1 MTKKTIKDLFD
12 TNDFYSRLSGKFESG
27 GNSAPI
33 DHMEM
38 KIKSNDRARREWLKK
53 AGAVASAFTFPALAR
68 EALADTPST
77 LNAIPRVALVVGNAK
92 YKDAP
97 LKNPINDAQ
106 SIANELQKV
115 GFKVTTQLD
124 VGRIALVD
132 AIEKFSIEL
141 AKSRGVGMFYYA
153 GHGAQLGWRNYLI
166 PVDAEIDRLEDM
178 KTKTVDLS
186 SLLGGISKAA
196 NPMNVIILDACRD
209 NPFGT
214 RVPTELKG
222 LSQFDAPPGSL
233 IAYATAPG
241 NTAADGNGSNGL
253 FTENLLREIRVPNAK
268 IEDVLKRVRL
278 GVRRSSQGSQIPWET
293 TSLEEDFYFLPPA
306 SIKRESEAEL
316 DRQYA
321 EQKKAWDKLKDSK
334 NVDDFYAF
342 LNKYPSGFITEQA
355 TYQIEQLQKAKI
367 TLQAGKNSAAQ
378 KYGEKRFRVG
388 DIFIG
393 RMTDGISG
401 KTIMD
406 TYNKVEKIENGLV
419 YINNKSKDGK
429 PAIRTLDGGLVRTGG
444 AQGIVTFDPPRTDMP
459 GDILEV
465 GRRWIS
471 RNTVTVE
478 KTNESFDEKV
488 NIAIVS
494 YEEVEV
500 PLGKLLAYKIELT
513 RPGYIRTLWVQPEWG
528 VELKS
533 IVHNSNRGYKTIW
546 ELVSRTRG
554 QEAS

>member
-1 MTKKTIKDLFD
+1 M
-12 TNDFYSRLSGKFESG
+12 S
-27 GNSAPI
+27 
-33 DHMEM
+33 
-38 KIKSNDRARREWLKK
+38 KSNKLTQEFLESSRREWLKR
-53 AGAVASAFTFPALAR
+53 AGTVASIVAFPAMLK
-68 EALADTPST
+68 EALAEAPST
-77 LNAIPRVALVVGNAK
+77 LNAIPRIALVIGNAK
-92 YKDAP
+92 YRDAP

-106 SIANELQKV
+106 SISNELKKV
-115 GFKVTTQLD
+115 GFKVTMQLD
-124 VGRIALVD
+124 ASRVTLVD
-132 AIEKFSIEL
+132 AIEKFSAEL

-166 PVDAEIDRLEDM
+166 PVDAEIDKLEDM

-214 RVPTELKG
+214 RVPTEQKG

-253 FTENLLREIRVPNAK
+253 FTENLLREIRVPDAK

-278 GVRRSSQGSQIPWET
+278 GVRRSSQGAQIPWET

-306 SIKRESEAEL
+306 SIKKKSEAEL

-321 EQKKAWDKLKDSK
+321 EQKKEWDKLKDSK

-367 TLQAGKNSAAQ
+367 TLQASKNAVAQ

-388 DIFIG
+388 DTFTGQIKDG
-393 RMTDGISG
+393 MTG
-401 KTIMD
+401 KLIMK
-406 TYNKVEKIENGLV
+406 TYNKVEKIEGGLA
-419 YINNKSKDGK
+419 YLNNKSKDGSY
-429 PAIRTLDGGLVRTGG
+429 AIRTLDGGLVRIGG
-444 AQGIVTFDPPRTDMP
+444 PRGMFIYEPPRVDMP

-465 GRRWIS
+465 GKRWIS
-471 RNTVTVE
+471 RCTVTSEATKEVFIE
-478 KTNESFDEKV
+478 EVS
-488 NIAIVS
+488 IAIVA
-494 YEEVEV
+494 YEEIEV
-500 PLGKLLAYKIELT
+500 PLGRFWAYKIEVS
-513 RPGYIRTLWVQPEWG
+513 RPSFKRTFWAEPGWG
-528 VELKS
+528 IELKS
-533 IVHNSNRGYKTIW
+533 VTERFKAQTKEVF

-554 QEAS
+554 AEAL

>member
-1 MTKKTIKDLFD
+1 MKKNVF
-12 TNDFYSRLSGKFESG
+12 LSLAELS
-27 GNSAPI
+27 S
-33 DHMEM
+33 
-38 KIKSNDRARREWLKK
+38 RREWLKR
-53 AGAVASAFTFPALAR
+53 AGYIGASALFPLWTHKVW
-68 EALADTPST
+68 ADGSST
-77 LNAIPRVALVVGNAK
+77 LNAIPRIALVIGNAK

-124 VGRIALVD
+124 VGRTTLVG
-132 AIEKFSIEL
+132 AIEKFSAEL
-141 AKSRGVGMFYYA
+141 AKSKGVGMFYYA

-166 PVDAEIDRLEDM
+166 PVDAEIDKLEDM

-214 RVPTELKG
+214 RVPIEQKG

-278 GVRRSSQGSQIPWET
+278 GVRRASLGAQIPWET

-306 SIKRESEAEL
+306 SIKKKSEAEL

-321 EQKKAWDKLKDSK
+321 EQKKEWDRIKDSK

-355 TYQIEQLQKAKI
+355 TYQIEQKQKAKI
-367 TLQAGKNSAAQ
+367 ALQAGKNESAQ

-388 DIFIG
+388 DTFTG
-393 RMTDGISG
+393 RITDGVTG
-401 KTIMD
+401 KLILEF
-406 TYNKVEKIENGLV
+406 YNKVEKIENGLV
-419 YINNKSKDGK
+419 YISNKNKD
-429 PAIRTLDGGLVRTGG
+429 ARYAVRTLDGGLVRVSS
-444 AQGIVTFDPPRTDMP
+444 APQGWISIDPPRTDMP

-465 GRRWIS
+465 GKRWTS

-478 KTNESFDEKV
+478 SSGKSFDETV
-488 NIAIVS
+488 NISIVS
-494 YEEVEV
+494 YEEIEV
-500 PLGKLLAYKIELT
+500 PLGKFWAYKFEVT
-513 RPGYIRTLWVQPEWG
+513 RPGFIRTFWAQPGWG
-528 VELKS
+528 MELKS
-533 IVHNSNRGYKTIW
+533 ITNNSNRGYITVS
-546 ELVSRTRG
+546 ELLSRTRG
-554 QEAS
+554 EDAS

>member
-1 MTKKTIKDLFD
+1 
-12 TNDFYSRLSGKFESG
+12 
-27 GNSAPI
+27 
-33 DHMEM
+33 M
-38 KIKSNDRARREWLKK
+38 KNVFFSLAGLPSRREWLKR
-53 AGAVASAFTFPALAR
+53 AGYIGATTLSPFWAHKVW
-68 EALADTPST
+68 ADGPST
-77 LNAIPRVALVVGNAK
+77 LNAIPRIALVIGNAK

-124 VGRIALVD
+124 AGRTTLVN
-132 AIEKFSIEL
+132 AIEKFSAEL
-141 AKSRGVGMFYYA
+141 AKSRGVGIFYYA

-166 PVDAEIDRLEDM
+166 PVDAEIDKLEDM

-214 RVPTELKG
+214 RVPTEQKG
-222 LSQFDAPPGSL
+222 LSQFDAPPGCL

-241 NTAADGNGSNGL
+241 NTASDGNGSNGL

-278 GVRRSSQGSQIPWET
+278 GVRRASQGAQIPWET

-306 SIKRESEAEL
+306 SIKKESQVEL
-316 DRQYA
+316 DRQYT
-321 EQKKAWDKLKDSK
+321 EQKKEWDKLKGSK

-342 LNKYPSGFITEQA
+342 LKKYPSGFITEQA

-367 TLQAGKNSAAQ
+367 TLQAGKNSVSQ

-388 DIFIG
+388 DTFIG
-393 RMTDGISG
+393 RMTDGLTG
-401 KTIMD
+401 KIIMD

-419 YINNKSKDGK
+419 YINNKSKDGR
-429 PAIRTLDGGLVRTGG
+429 PVIRTMDGGIVRVGG
-444 AQGIVTFDPPRTDMP
+444 VQGITIFDPPRTDMP

-465 GRRWIS
+465 GKRWTS
-471 RNTVTVE
+471 RNTVTL
-478 KTNESFDEKV
+478 ESSKEAFDETV

-500 PLGKLLAYKIELT
+500 PLGRFWAYKFEVS
-513 RPGYIRTLWVQPEWG
+513 RPGFSRTFWAQPGWG
-528 VELKS
+528 IELKS
-533 IVHNSNRGYKTIW
+533 ISNNTNRGYKTIW

-554 QEAS
+554 EDIG

>member
-1 MTKKTIKDLFD
+1 MKKRFIST
-12 TNDFYSRLSGKFESG
+12 
-27 GNSAPI
+27 SAQQ
-33 DHMEM
+33 
-38 KIKSNDRARREWLKK
+38 AGRREWLKRAGFIGTVTSFPLCLNK
-53 AGAVASAFTFPALAR
+53 AWAQGA
-68 EALADTPST
+68 ST
-77 LNAIPRVALVVGNAK
+77 LNAIPRIALVIGNAK

-115 GFKVTTQLD
+115 GFKVTIQLD
-124 VGRIALVD
+124 ANRLALVD
-132 AIEKFSIEL
+132 AIEKFSTEL
-141 AKSRGVGMFYYA
+141 GKSRGVGMFYYA

-186 SLLGGISKAA
+186 SLLSGISKAS

-214 RVPTELKG
+214 RVPTEQKG

-253 FTENLLREIRVPNAK
+253 FTENLLREIRIPNAK

-278 GVRRSSQGSQIPWET
+278 GVRRASQGAQIPWET

-306 SIKRESEAEL
+306 SIKKQSEAEL
-316 DRQYA
+316 DRQYT
-321 EQKKAWDKLKDSK
+321 EQKKEWDRIKNSK
-334 NVDDFYAF
+334 NVDEFYSF

-367 TLQAGKNSAAQ
+367 TLQAGKNAAAQ

-388 DIFIG
+388 DTFIG
-393 RMTDGISG
+393 RMTDGITG
-401 KTIMD
+401 KLIMEFF
-406 TYNKVEKIENGLV
+406 NKVEKIENGLV
-419 YINNKSKDGK
+419 YINNKSKDGRH
-429 PAIRTLDGGLVRTGG
+429 AIRTLDGGLVRVGSG
-444 AQGIVTFDPPRTDMP
+444 PQGMIVFDPPRTDMP

-465 GRRWIS
+465 GKRWTS
-471 RNTVTVE
+471 RNTVSI
-478 KTNESFDEKV
+478 ESTGESYDETV

-494 YEEVEV
+494 YEEIEV
-500 PLGKLLAYKIELT
+500 PLGKFWAYKIEVT
-513 RPGYIRTLWVQPEWG
+513 RPGNIRTFWAQPGWG
-528 VELKS
+528 MELKS
-533 IVHNSNRGYKTIW
+533 ITKNSNRGYVTIS

-554 QEAS
+554 EDAS

>member
-1 MTKKTIKDLFD
+1 MKKRFISTLAQQAD
-12 TNDFYSRLSGKFESG
+12 
-27 GNSAPI
+27 
-33 DHMEM
+33 
-38 KIKSNDRARREWLKK
+38 RREWLKL
-53 AGAVASAFTFPALAR
+53 AGLIGTAASFPLWAR
-68 EALADTPST
+68 KSWAQGPST
-77 LNAIPRVALVVGNAK
+77 LNAIPRIALVIGNAK

-106 SIANELQKV
+106 SMASELQKV

-124 VGRIALVD
+124 AGRTTLVD
-132 AIEKFSIEL
+132 AIEKFSAEL
-141 AKSRGVGMFYYA
+141 AKRRGVGMFYYA

-166 PVDAEIDRLEDM
+166 PIDAEIDRLEDM
-178 KTKTVDLS
+178 KTKSVDLS
-186 SLLGGISKAA
+186 SLLGGLSKAS

-214 RVPTELKG
+214 RVPTEQKG

-278 GVRRSSQGSQIPWET
+278 GVRRSSQGAQIPWET

-306 SIKRESEAEL
+306 SIKKASQAEL

-321 EQKKAWDKLKDSK
+321 EQKKEWDKIKDSK

-355 TYQIEQLQKAKI
+355 SYQVEQLQKSKI
-367 TLQAGKNSAAQ
+367 TLQAGKNAPAQ

-393 RMTDGISG
+393 RMTDGITG
-401 KTIMD
+401 KLMMN
-406 TYNKVEKIENGLV
+406 TYNRVEKIENGLV
-419 YINNKSKDGK
+419 YINNKSKDGL
-429 PAIRTLDGGLVRTGG
+429 PAIRTLDGGLVRVGSG
-444 AQGIVTFDPPRTDMP
+444 PQGMISFDPPRTDMP
-459 GDILEV
+459 GDIFEV
-465 GRRWIS
+465 GRRWAS
-471 RNTVTVE
+471 RYTVTIE
-478 KTNESFDEKV
+478 NTKETFDEKV
-488 NIAIVS
+488 NIEIVS
-494 YEEVEV
+494 YEEIEV
-500 PLGKLLAYKIELT
+500 PLGKFWAYKVEVT
-513 RPGYIRTLWVQPEWG
+513 RPGLIRTFWAQPGWG
-528 VELKS
+528 IELKS
-533 IVHNSNRGYKTIW
+533 ITHNSNRGYKTIF

-554 QEAS
+554 DDAS

>member
-1 MTKKTIKDLFD
+1 
-12 TNDFYSRLSGKFESG
+12 
-27 GNSAPI
+27 
-33 DHMEM
+33 M
-38 KIKSNDRARREWLKK
+38 KNKSNGPAQQFLASSRREWLRL
-53 AGAVASAFTFPALAR
+53 AGGVVSTIAFPAMVK
-68 EALADTPST
+68 EALAEAPST
-77 LNAIPRVALVVGNAK
+77 LNAIPRIALVVGNAK
-92 YKDAP
+92 YRDAP

-106 SIANELQKV
+106 SITNELQKV

-124 VGRIALVD
+124 VGRTALVS
-132 AIEKFSIEL
+132 AIEKFSAEL
-141 AKSRGVGMFYYA
+141 AKSKGVGMFYYA

-166 PVDAEIDRLEDM
+166 PVDAEIDKLEDM

-214 RVPTELKG
+214 RVPTEQKG

-278 GVRRSSQGSQIPWET
+278 GVRRSSQGAQIPWET
-293 TSLEEDFYFLPPA
+293 TSLEDDFYFLPPA
-306 SIKRESEAEL
+306 SIKKQSEAEL

-321 EQKKAWDKLKDSK
+321 EQKKEWDKLKDSK
-334 NVDDFYAF
+334 NVDDYYIF

-367 TLQAGKNSAAQ
+367 TLQAGKNSVSQ

-388 DIFIG
+388 DTFIG
-393 RMTDGISG
+393 RMTDGLTG
-401 KTIMD
+401 KIITD

-419 YINNKSKDGK
+419 YINNKSKDGRLV
-429 PAIRTLDGGLVRTGG
+429 IRTLDGGIVRVGG
-444 AQGIVTFDPPRTDMP
+444 VQGITTFDPPRTDMP

-465 GRRWIS
+465 GKRWTS
-471 RNTVTVE
+471 RNTVTLE
-478 KTNESFDEKV
+478 KTKESFIEQV
-488 NIAIVS
+488 SVGIVA

-500 PLGKLLAYKIELT
+500 PLGRFWAYKFELT
-513 RPGYIRTLWVQPEWG
+513 RPGFNRTFWAEPGWG
-528 VELKS
+528 IELKS
-533 IVHNSNRGYKTIW
+533 ISNNTNRGYKTIW

-554 QEAS
+554 EDVG

>member
-1 MTKKTIKDLFD
+1 
-12 TNDFYSRLSGKFESG
+12 
-27 GNSAPI
+27 
-33 DHMEM
+33 M
-38 KIKSNDRARREWLKK
+38 KKSNFFSLLDSPYRRKWLKQ
-53 AGAVASAFTFPALAR
+53 AGYIGTAASLPLWVI
-68 EALADTPST
+68 EAWANEIST
-77 LNAIPRVALVVGNAK
+77 LNAIPRVALVIGNAK

-106 SIANELQKV
+106 SIASELQKV
-115 GFKVTTQLD
+115 GFKVTMQLD
-124 VGRIALVD
+124 ANRLTLGS
-132 AIEKFSIEL
+132 AIEKFSAEL
-141 AKSRGVGMFYYA
+141 SKSKCVGMFYYA
-153 GHGAQLGWRNYLI
+153 GHGVQLGWRNYLI
-166 PVDAEIDRLEDM
+166 PVDAEIEKLDDI

-186 SLLGGISKAA
+186 NLLGGISKAA
-196 NPMNVIILDACRD
+196 NPMNIIILDACRD

-214 RVPTELKG
+214 RVLAEQKG

-241 NTAADGNGSNGL
+241 NTASDGNGSNGL

-278 GVRRSSQGSQIPWET
+278 GVRRSSMGAQIPWET

-306 SIKRESEAEL
+306 SIKKKSEDEL

-321 EQKKAWDKLKDSK
+321 EQKKEWVKLKDSK

-342 LNKYPSGFITEQA
+342 LNRYPGGFVTEQA

-367 TLQAGKNSAAQ
+367 TLQAGKNTVAQ

-388 DIFIG
+388 DTFIG
-393 RMTDGISG
+393 RRTDVVTG
-401 KTIMD
+401 KIVD

-419 YINNKSKDGK
+419 YINNKSKDGR
-429 PAIRTLDGGLVRTGG
+429 PAIRTLDGGLVRVG
-444 AQGIVTFDPPRTDMP
+444 AGSNRGMVVFEPPRTDLP

-465 GRRWIS
+465 GKRWTS
-471 RNTVTVE
+471 RTTARLE
-478 KTNESFDEKV
+478 KTNETFDEQF

-500 PLGKLLAYKIELT
+500 PLGKFWAYKLEVT
-513 RPGYIRTLWVQPEWG
+513 RRGFIKTFWAEPGWG
-528 VELKS
+528 IELKS
-533 IVHNSNRGYKTIW
+533 ILDNSNRGEKIVW

-554 QEAS
+554 EDIG

>member
-1 MTKKTIKDLFD
+1 
-12 TNDFYSRLSGKFESG
+12 
-27 GNSAPI
+27 
-33 DHMEM
+33 M
-38 KIKSNDRARREWLKK
+38 KKSNFFTFLESPYRRKWLKK
-53 AGAVASAFTFPALAR
+53 AGYIGTTASLPLWVT
-68 EALADTPST
+68 EAWADLPST
-77 LNAIPRVALVVGNAK
+77 INAIPRVALVIGNAK

-106 SIANELQKV
+106 SISSELQKL
-115 GFKVTTQLD
+115 GFKVTTHID
-124 VGRIALVD
+124 TGRTTLVS
-132 AIEKFSIEL
+132 AIEKFSSEL
-141 AKSRGVGMFYYA
+141 GKSKGVGMFYYA

-166 PVDAEIDRLEDM
+166 PVDAEIEKLEDI

-186 SLLGGISKAA
+186 SLLGGISKAS

-214 RVPTELKG
+214 RVPTEQKG

-241 NTAADGNGSNGL
+241 NTAADGNGNNGL

-278 GVRRSSQGSQIPWET
+278 SVRRTSMGAQIPWET
-293 TSLEEDFYFLPPA
+293 TSLEEDFYFLPPT
-306 SIKRESEAEL
+306 SIKKKSEAEL

-321 EQKKAWDKLKDSK
+321 EQKKEWDKLKDSK
-334 NVDDFYAF
+334 NVDDFYVF

-367 TLQAGKNSAAQ
+367 SLQASKNAAAQ

-388 DIFIG
+388 DTFIG
-393 RMTDGISG
+393 RRTDNVTG
-401 KTIMD
+401 KVLD

-419 YINNKSKDGK
+419 YINYNSKDGR
-429 PAIRTLDGGLVRTGG
+429 PAIRTLDGGLVRVN
-444 AQGIVTFDPPRTDMP
+444 AGINRGMVVFDPPRTDLP

-465 GRRWIS
+465 GKRWIS
-471 RNTVTVE
+471 RTTAKLEN
-478 KTNESFDEKV
+478 TNETFDEQY

-494 YEEVEV
+494 YEEVEIS
-500 PLGKLLAYKIELT
+500 LGKFWAYKFEVT
-513 RPGYIRTLWVQPEWG
+513 RRGFIRTFWAEPGWG
-528 VELKS
+528 IELKS
-533 IVHNSNRGYKTIW
+533 ILDNSNRGEKIVW
-546 ELVSRTRG
+546 ELISRTRG
-554 QEAS
+554 EDAV

>member
-1 MTKKTIKDLFD
+1 M
-12 TNDFYSRLSGKFESG
+12 S
-27 GNSAPI
+27 
-33 DHMEM
+33 
-38 KIKSNDRARREWLKK
+38 KSNRLTQEFLESSRREWLKR
-53 AGAVASAFTFPALAR
+53 AGSIASIIAFPAMVK
-68 EALADTPST
+68 EALAEVPST
-77 LNAIPRVALVVGNAK
+77 LNAIPRIALVIGNAK
-92 YKDAP
+92 YRDAP

-106 SIANELQKV
+106 SISNELQKV
-115 GFKVTTQLD
+115 GFKVTMQLD
-124 VGRIALVD
+124 AGRATLVD
-132 AIEKFSIEL
+132 AIEKFSAEL

-166 PVDAEIDRLEDM
+166 PVDAEIDKLEDM

-214 RVPTELKG
+214 RVPTEQKG

-253 FTENLLREIRVPNAK
+253 FTENLLREIRVPDAK

-278 GVRRSSQGSQIPWET
+278 GVRRSSQGAQIPWET

-306 SIKRESEAEL
+306 SIKKKSEAEL
-316 DRQYA
+316 NRQYT
-321 EQKKAWDKLKDSK
+321 EQKREWDKLKDSK

-367 TLQAGKNSAAQ
+367 SLQAGKNSVAQ
-378 KYGEKRFRVG
+378 KYGEKRFRIG
-388 DIFIG
+388 DTYIG
-393 RMTDGISG
+393 RTTDGLTG
-401 KTIMD
+401 KLIME
-406 TYNKVEKIENGLV
+406 TFNKVEKIENGLV

-429 PAIRTLDGGLVRTGG
+429 HVIRTVDGGLVRAGG
-444 AQGIVTFDPPRTDMP
+444 AQGVVIFDPPRTDMP

-465 GRRWIS
+465 GKRWTS
-471 RNTVTVE
+471 RNTVTLE
-478 KTNESFDEKV
+478 ASKESFEEQV
-488 NIAIVS
+488 SIGIVA

-500 PLGKLLAYKIELT
+500 PFGRFWAYKFEVK
-513 RPGYIRTLWVQPEWG
+513 RPGFTRTFWAEPGWG
-528 VELKS
+528 IELKS
-533 IVHNSNRGYKTIW
+533 ISTNTNRGYKTIW
-546 ELVSRTRG
+546 ELVSRARG
-554 QEAS
+554 KDIG